1 MIIKVVTWHQ
11 LALKHS
17 VLPYLDFYEYLH
29 HLIDN
34 WRHSRLQFQKKSA
47 QVWMEIIMLFSKKL
61 WWRQISCGFST
72 YVQLNLF
79 DGFWIIKSSRI
90 NHSLPVPLFSTD
102 HPMNRS
108 VDFRSFLLTLW
119 HSKSRKSL
127 VCQTK
132 GIVCQNQQRK
142 PLVFLLVHVAKK
154 TKKDLPHFACCLLQQ
169 QQQKEP

>member
-1 MIIKVVTWHQ
+1 
-11 LALKHS
+11 
-17 VLPYLDFYEYLH
+17 
-29 HLIDN
+29 
-34 WRHSRLQFQKKSA
+34 
-47 QVWMEIIMLFSKKL
+47 MEIIMLFLKNFDEDKSHVDFL
-61 WWRQISCGFST
+61 C
-72 YVQLNLF
+72 LF

-132 GIVCQNQQRK
+132 GIVCQNQQRENRWFSY
-142 PLVFLLVHVAKK
+142 LFMLQRRRRRIYLTSHVVCYSNNNKRNPNAPY
-154 TKKDLPHFACCLLQQ
+154 L
-169 QQQKEP
+169 